1 MKKLLAT
8 LTALTMLLAMAS
20 CGGDGDNTSSE
31 TSSAPASSQPTS
43 SAVTPPVSVP
53 PVSVPEEVVVENLAL
68 DGTPFDHNEGLKN
81 GDEGWYDYYERA
93 TATDSLAG
101 NAFDGSTAT
110 GWQPMGTDGD
120 EETLVTNEA
129 DREEGFY
136 TVYKNAEGEEVAEG
150 TEGATATTYF
160 NALED
165 TELPENWYWTGDDH
179 KAIREQATY
188 EDGKVYAGVTFEE
201 AVKADCIVL
210 LWEAGSVAETYENG
224 GFYLEYTADGE
235 TWEKLDVTVERGES
249 DGTSI
254 ADTATFEAVEAT
266 GYRVV
271 SLKCTNKWGS
281 KLWEMEI
288 YAPEEAEEGGEATES
303 DASTEDTLAE

>member
-1 MKKLLAT
+1 MKKLLAM
-8 LTALTMLLAMAS
+8 LTALTMVLAMAS
-20 CGGDGDNTSSE
+20 CGGDEGGTSSE
-31 TSSAPASSQPTS
+31 VSSAPASSQPTS
-43 SAVTPPVSVP
+43 SVITPPVSVP
-53 PVSVPEEVVVENLAL
+53 PVSVPPTVEVANLAL

-93 TATDSLAG
+93 TATESLAG

-110 GWQPMGTDGD
+110 GWQPVGTDGD
-120 EETLVTNEA
+120 DETPVTNDAE
-129 DREEGFY
+129 REEGFY
-136 TVYKNAEGEEVAEG
+136 TIYKDAEGTEVEEG

-160 NALED
+160 NALEG

-179 KAIREQATY
+179 IAIREQATY

-201 AVKADCIVL
+201 AVKADCVVL
-210 LWEAGSVAETYENG
+210 MWEAGSVAETYENG

-235 TWEKLDVTVERGES
+235 TWEKLDITVERGES

-271 SLKCTNKWGS
+271 VLKCTNKWGT
-281 KLWEMEI
+281 KLWEMEL
-288 YAPEEAEEGGEATES
+288 YAPEETEEGGEATES
-303 DASTEDTLAE
+303 DASAEDTSAE